1 MQVPSKSYV
10 ICCTPRSG
18 SHFFADGLIST
29 GIAGRPRES
38 FPRPD
43 EIAADNAVARDAL
56 LTQSPP
62 ESSYD
67 AALDAAYIGK
77 VLELGM
83 TPNGIFGTVIHWF
96 QLNDAVRRIHA
107 YLQSGNLTPYEALS
121 RSFPNLSYIWL
132 RRHDKIAQAVSWYK
146 AIETGQYVKLQGGA
160 TDHKQKASLE
170 FNYDRI
176 KTYWSA
182 LRSFDNGWRFFFE
195 ANKINPLTI
204 YYEDVC
210 KDYSGSVVTA
220 LEFLKLSPPNGFNPK
235 SQFLKIANNESRQ
248 WAEKFRM
255 LQSRA

>member
-1 MQVPSKSYV
+1 MPSKSYV

-29 GIAGRPRES
+29 GVAGRPREV
-38 FPRPD
+38 FPRKLVAD
-43 EIAADNAVARDAL
+43 DAAARDAL

-67 AALDAAYIGK
+67 DELDAAYVRTI
-77 VLELGM
+77 LEQGT

-96 QLNDAVRRIHA
+96 QLNDAVRRIQA
-107 YLQSGNLTPYEALS
+107 YLQSKDFTPHEALS
-121 RSFPNLSYIWL
+121 GSFPNLSYIWL
-132 RRHDKIAQAVSWYK
+132 RRQDKIAQAVSWYK
-146 AIETGQYVKLQGGA
+146 AIETGQYVKLQGA
-160 TDHKQKASLE
+160 VTDHKQKASLE

-220 LEFLKLSPPNGFNPK
+220 LEFLKLSLPNGFNPK